1 MSVKERLKSYI
12 KHIGISIIDF
22 EKSINVSNGYVNSI
36 SKGIGNDKTAL
47 IIENYPNLN
56 LDWLLTGK
64 GDMLKTDI
72 DEPDETMKASKSA
85 SKPHYEIANY
95 KPRPFIDAF
104 YGALGVPNGFTL
116 AVRADECE
124 QISIP
129 FISDYDFSIKGR
141 GDSMINRKNPDR
153 SICDGDLIAC
163 RIWTSRSYIQW
174 GQVYALA
181 TSQGVVIKQIQESEK
196 EGYIKCVSFNDED
209 GYTPYEIP
217 VEEIHD
223 WALVVSVTHTA
234 KW

>member
-1 MSVKERLKSYI
+1 MLNEQDEYKNESSTSE
-12 KHIGISIIDF
+12 
-22 EKSINVSNGYVNSI
+22 EKGQ
-36 SKGIGNDKTAL
+36 
-47 IIENYPNLN
+47 
-56 LDWLLTGK
+56 
-64 GDMLKTDI
+64 
-72 DEPDETMKASKSA
+72 
-85 SKPHYEIANY
+85 KPHYEDTNY
-95 KPRPFIDAF
+95 KPRPYIDAF

-129 FISDYDFSIKGR
+129 FISNYDFSIKGR

-181 TSQGVVIKQIQESEK
+181 TSQGVVIKQIKESEK
-196 EGYIKCVSFNDED
+196 EGYIKCVSFNEED
-209 GYTPYEIP
+209 GYTPYDIP
-217 VEEIHD
+217 VEEIYD